1 VHETETNCEQVV
13 AKLELRLDGV
23 EADRQALSV
32 RLATVEAT
40 FKSSVEKLQN
50 DRIKLEVGL
59 GQKEAEIALLT
70 KRLGCGKEE
79 NVSAIENDTL
89 RTCLE
94 EQVDSL
100 TKLYSSVRERNE
112 KLGSSVAGLVECE
125 HFLTRDLVPEVR
137 RWDTDCKEKIL
148 SKVNEFCES
157 NRAVFSG
164 EWLVEHE
171 NANGEVVALNKKLKL
186 QMNYLAS
193 LLFDNSDSY
202 EFEQLKKFDQN
213 HNNNN
218 NKPFSSTI
226 VELFSSL
233 LSEDSSPSSSFQLN
247 QRFSTG
253 LKQIHETLEKILR
266 ILNEK
271 LSVEYTLNYPVG
283 VTMTDECIVSYLT
296 EFRQSLTRLQG
307 LMSTETGVVELCR
320 NLPSAR
326 QVRHEGKK
334 EKEKIAKLQK
344 DVDDYERLQF
354 RFEQVCKELEQLR
367 TLEKEQR
374 ELISKL
380 EAREEYGPDE
390 AMKVELY
397 VRKISRLDEQVQELD
412 GKAIFY
418 YEEMKC
424 MVERLRLEVEARGLL
439 EGELSE
445 VRDQLERTRSSYEMQ
460 MSTMSD
466 HLIEITDKMS
476 RQEADNERL
485 RHELAS
491 AVAVGNG
498 KGGKAKKTK

>member
-13 AKLELRLDGV
+13 AKLELRLGGV

-70 KRLGCGKEE
+70 KRLGCGGKEE
-79 NVSAIENDTL
+79 NVSAVENDTL

-94 EQVDSL
+94 EQIDSL
-100 TKLYSSVRERNE
+100 TRVYSSVRERNE
-112 KLGSSVAGLVECE
+112 KLGSSVTGLVKCE

-137 RWDTDCKEKIL
+137 RWDTDCKERIL
-148 SKVNEFCES
+148 SRVNEFCAS
-157 NRAVFSG
+157 NRAVFGG

-218 NKPFSSTI
+218 NKPFLSTV

-271 LSVEYTLNYPVG
+271 LSVEYTLDYPVG
-283 VTMTDECIVSYLT
+283 VTMTDEFIVSYLT
-296 EFRQSLTRLQG
+296 EFRQSLARLQG
-307 LMSTETGVVELCR
+307 LMNTETGVFELCR
-320 NLPSAR
+320 NLLSAR
-326 QVRHEGKK
+326 QVQNEGKK
-334 EKEKIAKLQK
+334 EKDKIAKLQK
-344 DVDDYERLQF
+344 EVNDYERLQF

-380 EAREEYGPDE
+380 EAREKEENGPDE
-390 AMKVELY
+390 AMKVEFYL
-397 VRKISRLDEQVQELD
+397 RKICRLDEQVQELD

-418 YEEMKC
+418 SEERKC
-424 MVERLRLEVEARGLL
+424 MVERLRLEVEARGCW
-439 EGELSE
+439 
-445 VRDQLERTRSSYEMQ
+445 R
-460 MSTMSD
+460 
-466 HLIEITDKMS
+466 
-476 RQEADNERL
+476 
-485 RHELAS
+485 AS
-491 AVAVGNG
+491 
-498 KGGKAKKTK
+498 